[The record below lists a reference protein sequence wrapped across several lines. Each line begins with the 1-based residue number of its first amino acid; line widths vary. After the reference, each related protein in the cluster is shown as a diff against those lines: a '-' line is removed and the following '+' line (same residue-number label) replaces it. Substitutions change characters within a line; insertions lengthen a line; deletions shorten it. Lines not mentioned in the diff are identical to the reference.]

1 MPIVP
6 RAATVEDVTRGL
18 DEDGYALVENLLG
31 PAEVA
36 LTRAQLTRLLDA
48 TPLGRNDFE
57 DHLTRRIHPP
67 FMGYVDGRHPL
78 RALRDSPS

>member
-1 MPIVP
+1 
-6 RAATVEDVTRGL
+6 
-18 DEDGYALVENLLG
+18 
-31 PAEVA
+31 VA

-67 FMGYVDGRHPL
+67 FMGYVDGRHAL
-78 RALRDSPS
+78 RALRDPPS